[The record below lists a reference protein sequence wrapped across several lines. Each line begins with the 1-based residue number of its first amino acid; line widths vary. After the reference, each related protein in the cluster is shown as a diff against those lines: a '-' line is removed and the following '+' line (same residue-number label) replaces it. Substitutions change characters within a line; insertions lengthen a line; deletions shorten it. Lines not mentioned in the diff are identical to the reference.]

1 MLRVRGLRSMVEF
14 GLRIR
19 FRRTTFS
26 CLVLALITS
35 GLSAQPAEAHHRHS
49 HRGRATL
56 TREVGRVRVVHSRP
70 GSYTPPFA
78 SYAVDANS
86 GRVLHAQ
93 EENALRHPASV
104 TKVMTLYMLFEAL
117 EKGRLT
123 LDTRIPVSV
132 HAASMAPTKLGLRPG
147 STIRVADVI
156 GSIVTKSAN
165 DMAVAV
171 AEAIGGDEPTF
182 AHLMT
187 RKAHMLGMSRTN
199 FVNASG
205 LPAEQQLTTAHD
217 LAVLG
222 RAIHDRYPHYFH
234 YFSIPSFHYAG
245 QTMPNHN
252 HLMEQVEGM
261 DGIKTGYTHDSGFNL
276 LASVNRDGHWLIAVV
291 LGGRT
296 RLGRDRVMADIIA
309 AEIDKCSTHRTA
321 PMVAENPALEQVAE
335 AIPVIEHEGDAAPP
349 VETVDEEAA
358 ETTPGPDIRAASQA
372 VETAAGAGEPAHPT
386 PAAGIAETEAPDSKT
401 PDALDNSE
409 PQPMRR
415 GKPARSR
422 ATVQIASLVQPRPRP
437 AFVPGLPKGERD
449 MTTTGSIPPH
459 SGRAD
464 GSTSRYTG
472 VSTATPSALR
482 HAATARRDQ
491 TGTHVAAPEAPS
503 TVRPAARGGVMIQI
517 GATPTIEEANGLLAR
532 AKTQS
537 RGTLGEAKPFTEK
550 LQKGHATLFRA
561 RFAGLTSDAA
571 DSACHALKRSGI
583 SCFAT
588 KN

>member
-1 MLRVRGLRSMVEF
+1 MVESALRVRFRKTTSSGL
-14 GLRIR
+14 I
-19 FRRTTFS
+19 
-26 CLVLALITS
+26 LALVAGS
-35 GLSAQPAEAHHRHS
+35 MSAQPAEAHHRHS
-49 HRGRATL
+49 HRGRALLAHATA
-56 TREVGRVRVVHSRP
+56 RVRTVHNRP
-70 GSYTPPFA
+70 GSYTPPFS

-86 GRVLHAQ
+86 GHVLHAQ
-93 EENALRHPASV
+93 DENALRHPASV

-147 STIRVADVI
+147 STIRVADAI
-156 GSIVTKSAN
+156 GSMVTKSAN

-171 AEAIGGDEPTF
+171 AEAVGGDEPTF

-187 RKAHMLGMSRTN
+187 RKAHMLGMSRSN

-261 DGIKTGYTHDSGFNL
+261 DGIKTGYTRDSGFNL

-296 RLGRDRVMADIIA
+296 RLGRDRIMADIIA
-309 AEIDKCSTHRTA
+309 AEIDKCATHRTA

-335 AIPVIEHEGDAAPP
+335 AIPVVEHEGDAAPP

-358 ETTPGPDIRAASQA
+358 ETTSAPAPKAASVATEA
-372 VETAAGAGEPAHPT
+372 VAGAGETVPA
-386 PAAGIAETEAPDSKT
+386 EAVEASDSKA
-401 PDALDNSE
+401 PEVKDDAV
-409 PQPMRR
+409 PQSARHA
-415 GKPARSR
+415 KPSR
-422 ATVQIASLVQPRPRP
+422 ARVAVQTASLAQPQPRPRP
-437 AFVPGLPKGERD
+437 AFVPGLPKDERD
-449 MTTTGSIPPH
+449 MTATGSIPPR
-459 SGRAD
+459 GVRVD

-482 HAATARRDQ
+482 HSATARRDRA
-491 TGTHVAAPEAPS
+491 GAEVAALEAPS
-503 TVRPAARGGVMIQI
+503 TVRPPARGGVMIQI

-532 AKTQS
+532 AKGQS
-537 RGTLGEAKPFTEK
+537 RGTLGAAKPFTEK
-550 LQKGHATLFRA
+550 LQKGHATLYRA
-561 RFAGLTSDAA
+561 RFAGLTPENADAA
-571 DSACHALKRSGI
+571 CQALRRSGT

>member
-1 MLRVRGLRSMVEF
+1 MVELHSALRGL
-14 GLRIR
+14 
-19 FRRTTFS
+19 FRRTTS
-26 CLVLALITS
+26 SGLVLALVAG
-35 GLSAQPAEAHHRHS
+35 GLATPAAAHHRHS
-49 HRGRATL
+49 HRSRAIL
-56 TREVGRVRVVHSRP
+56 ARSIGHVRVVHNRP

-117 EKGRLT
+117 EKGRLS
-123 LDTRIPVSV
+123 LDTRIPISA
-132 HAASMAPTKLGLRPG
+132 HAASMPPTKLGLRPG
-147 STIRVADVI
+147 SSIRVADAI
-156 GSIVTKSAN
+156 GSMVTKSAN

-171 AEAIGGDEPTF
+171 AEAVGGDEATF

-187 RKAHMLGMSRTN
+187 RKAHMLGMTRSN

-217 LAVLG
+217 LALLG

-261 DGIKTGYTHDSGFNL
+261 DGIKTGYTRDSGFNL

-296 RLGRDRVMADIIA
+296 RLGRDRIMADIIA
-309 AEIDKCSTHRTA
+309 AEIDKCATHRTA

-335 AIPVIEHEGDAAPP
+335 AIPVIQHEGDDAPP
-349 VETVDEEAA
+349 VEAVDEEAA
-358 ETTPGPDIRAASQA
+358 ETTPAPDLKAASRA
-372 VETAAGAGEPAHPT
+372 VATANGEGEESA
-386 PAAGIAETEAPDSKT
+386 APDAKALDART
-401 PDALDNSE
+401 PDPKDDGDTE
-409 PQPMRR
+409 PQPSRHA
-415 GKPARSR
+415 KPARTR
-422 ATVQIASLVQPRPRP
+422 APAQVASLAPQPRPRP

-449 MTTTGSIPPH
+449 MTATGSIPPRG
-459 SGRAD
+459 GRAD

-472 VSTATPSALR
+472 ASTATPSALR
-482 HAATARRDQ
+482 HPASRHDREETNVASLEAQ
-491 TGTHVAAPEAPS
+491 PTG
-503 TVRPAARGGVMIQI
+503 RPATHGGVMIQI
-517 GATPTIEEANGLLAR
+517 GATPTVAEANGLLAR
-532 AKTQS
+532 ARSQS
-537 RGTLGEAKPFTEK
+537 HGTLAGASSFTEK
-550 LQKGHATLFRA
+550 LQKGHGTLFRA
-561 RFAGLTSDAA
+561 RFAGLTPDAA
-571 DSACHALKRSGI
+571 DAACRALKRSGV
-583 SCFAT
+583 SCFTT

>member
-1 MLRVRGLRSMVEF
+1 MVESAWRVRFRKTTSSGL
-14 GLRIR
+14 I
-19 FRRTTFS
+19 
-26 CLVLALITS
+26 LALVAGS
-35 GLSAQPAEAHHRHS
+35 LSAQPAEAHHRHS
-49 HRGRATL
+49 HRGRALL
-56 TREVGRVRVVHSRP
+56 THAIGRVRVVHNRP

-93 EENALRHPASV
+93 EENALRHPASI

-123 LDTRIPVSV
+123 LDTRIQISV

-147 STIRVADVI
+147 STIRVADAI

-171 AEAIGGDEPTF
+171 AEAVGGDEPTF
-182 AHLMT
+182 ARLMT
-187 RKAHMLGMSRTN
+187 RKAHMLGMSRSN

-261 DGIKTGYTHDSGFNL
+261 DGIKTGYTRDSGFNL
-276 LASVNRDGHWLIAVV
+276 LASVDRDGHWLIAVV

-296 RLGRDRVMADIIA
+296 RLGRDRIMADIIA
-309 AEIDKCSTHRTA
+309 AEIDKCATHRTA
-321 PMVAENPALEQVAE
+321 PMVSENPALEQVAE
-335 AIPVIEHEGDAAPP
+335 AIPVVEHEGDAAPP

-358 ETTPGPDIRAASQA
+358 ETMPGPDSRAASHGVA
-372 VETAAGAGEPAHPT
+372 TASGGGETIQPA
-386 PAAGIAETEAPDSKT
+386 PAAEIAGTEAPDSKT
-401 PDALDNSE
+401 PDAKDDAE
-409 PQPMRR
+409 PQPARR
-415 GKPARSR
+415 GKPARAR
-422 ATVQIASLVQPRPRP
+422 TAVQIASLAPPQPRPRP
-437 AFVPGLPKGERD
+437 AFVPGLPRGERD
-449 MTTTGSIPPH
+449 MTATGSIPPRG
-459 SGRAD
+459 GRAD

-482 HAATARRDQ
+482 HSATARRDRAR
-491 TGTHVAAPEAPS
+491 TEIAALEAPS
-503 TVRPAARGGVMIQI
+503 TARPAASGGVMIQI
-517 GATPTIEEANGLLAR
+517 GATLTIEEANGLLAR
-532 AKTQS
+532 AKSQS
-537 RGTLGEAKPFTEK
+537 RGMLSAARPFTEK
-550 LQKGHATLFRA
+550 LQKGHGSLFRA
-561 RFAGLTSDAA
+561 RFAGLTPDAA
-571 DSACHALKRSGI
+571 AAACHALKRSGI

>member
-1 MLRVRGLRSMVEF
+1 MVELQSAVRGFV
-14 GLRIR
+14 
-19 FRRTTFS
+19 RRTTS
-26 CLVLALITS
+26 SGLILALVAA
-35 GLSAQPAEAHHRHS
+35 GLSTQPAQARHRHS
-49 HRGRATL
+49 HRSRVTLARAIGHS
-56 TREVGRVRVVHSRP
+56 RFVHNRP
-70 GSYTPPFA
+70 GSYAPPF
-78 SYAVDANS
+78 STYAVDANS

-147 STIRVADVI
+147 STIRVADAI
-156 GSIVTKSAN
+156 GAMVTKSAN
-165 DMAVAV
+165 DMAVTV
-171 AEAIGGDEPTF
+171 AEAVGGDEATF

-187 RKAHMLGMSRTN
+187 RKAHMLGMSRSN

-205 LPAEQQLTTAHD
+205 LPAEMQLTTAHD

-222 RAIHDRYPHYFH
+222 RAIHDRYPRYFH

-261 DGIKTGYTHDSGFNL
+261 DGIKTGYTRDSGFNL

-296 RLGRDRVMADIIA
+296 RLGRDRIMADIIA
-309 AEIDKCSTHRTA
+309 AEIDKCATLRTA

-349 VETVDEEAA
+349 VESVDEEAA
-358 ETTPGPDIRAASQA
+358 EIEPSAPSLVAAGRAAD
-372 VETAAGAGEPAHPT
+372 TAAGQDEG
-386 PAAGIAETEAPDSKT
+386 AAPETKTTEAKD
-401 PDALDNSE
+401 DAGTE
-409 PQPMRR
+409 PKAQPAPRA
-415 GKPARSR
+415 KPASR
-422 ATVQIASLVQPRPRP
+422 TAVRLASLAPEQPRPPPRP

-449 MTTTGSIPPH
+449 MMATGSIPR
-459 SGRAD
+459 GTRAD

-472 VSTATPSALR
+472 ASTATPSALR
-482 HAATARRDQ
+482 HAAIMRRERAAE
-491 TGTHVAAPEAPS
+491 TKVAALEGQP
-503 TVRPAARGGVMIQI
+503 TGRPAAHGGVMVQI
-517 GATPTIEEANGLLAR
+517 GATPTIDEANGLLAR
-532 AKTQS
+532 AKGQS
-537 RGTLGEAKPFTEK
+537 RGALSGAKPFTERV
-550 LQKGHATLFRA
+550 QRGHEILFRA
-561 RFAGLTSDAA
+561 RFAGLAPDAA
-571 DSACHALKRSGI
+571 NAACQALKRAGV
-583 SCFAT
+583 SCFTT

>member
-1 MLRVRGLRSMVEF
+1 MLRVRGLRSMVVSR
-14 GLRIR
+14 LRIR
-19 FRRTTFS
+19 FRKTTFS
-26 CLVLALITS
+26 GLVLALVAG

-49 HRGRATL
+49 HRGRAML
-56 TREVGRVRVVHSRP
+56 TREVGRVRVVHNRP

-78 SYAVDANS
+78 SFAVDANS

-93 EENALRHPASV
+93 EENALRHPASI

-123 LDTRIPVSV
+123 LETRIPVSV

-147 STIRVADVI
+147 STIRVADAI

-171 AEAIGGDEPTF
+171 AEAVGGDEPTF

-187 RKAHMLGMSRTN
+187 RKAHMLGMSRSN

-296 RLGRDRVMADIIA
+296 RLGRDRIMADIIA
-309 AEIDKCSTHRTA
+309 AEIDKCATHRTA

-335 AIPVIEHEGDAAPP
+335 AIPVVEHEGDAAPP

-358 ETTPGPDIRAASQA
+358 ETTPGPYIKAASQA
-372 VETAAGAGEPAHPT
+372 VEVAASPGEPAHPA
-386 PAAGIAETEAPDSKT
+386 PAAEIEASDSKAPDAKD
-401 PDALDNSE
+401 DAE

-415 GKPARSR
+415 GKPARAR
-422 ATVQIASLVQPRPRP
+422 TAVQIASLVQPRPRP

-449 MTTTGSIPPH
+449 MTATGSIPPRN
-459 SGRAD
+459 GRAD

-482 HAATARRDQ
+482 HAATARRDH
-491 TGTHVAAPEAPS
+491 TGMQVAALEAPS
-503 TVRPAARGGVMIQI
+503 TIRPAARGGVMIQI
-517 GATPTIEEANGLLAR
+517 GATPTIEEANRLLAR

-537 RGTLGEAKPFTEK
+537 RGMLAEARPFTEK
-550 LQKGHATLFRA
+550 LQKGHGTLFRA
-561 RFAGLTSDAA
+561 RFAGLTADSA
-571 DSACHALKRSGI
+571 DSACHTLKRSGI